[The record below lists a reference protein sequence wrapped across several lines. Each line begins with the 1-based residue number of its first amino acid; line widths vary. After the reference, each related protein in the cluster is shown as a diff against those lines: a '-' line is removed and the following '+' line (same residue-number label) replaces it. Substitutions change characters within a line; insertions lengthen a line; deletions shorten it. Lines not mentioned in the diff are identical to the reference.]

1 MKLNNKTLR
10 QLRRALRREATYL
23 VKFRKKIL
31 DGGLEDHRR
40 WKSWVRG
47 TPPAVRQLLAAA
59 EVWHALQEEAAFA
72 CALSQCA
79 IGPASTRDPITTE
92 AAALPG
98 DGLQKRKDQEESCRT

>member
-31 DGGLEDHRR
+31 DGGLEDYRR

-59 EVWHALQEEAAFA
+59 EVLDDIIRLAGHTDVLGSAVTRRHA
-72 CALSQCA
+72 S
-79 IGPASTRDPITTE
+79 
-92 AAALPG
+92 
-98 DGLQKRKDQEESCRT
+98 KRKRRSPAPFRNVPSAQHLRVIQ